1 MKSKETK
8 SSNLSLT
15 SPLSTPEGIKKY
27 SEEINKY
34 LNDDIIQDEQEGK
47 YKYEYIYI
55 NYIS

>member
-8 SSNLSLT
+8 SSNLSII
-15 SPLSTPEGIKKY
+15 SPLSTPEGLKKY

-47 YKYEYIYI
+47 Y
-55 NYIS
+55 

>member
-47 YKYEYIYI
+47 YKY
-55 NYIS
+55 